1 MKCSNCGKEL
11 GIDPKDRVE
20 KGEIEE
26 LFIYKKYN
34 EEESKHGF
42 EICDTLF
49 YCSIECLKNDLD
61 KED

>member
-11 GIDPKDRVE
+11 GIDPKDNVKE
-20 KGEIEE
+20 GKIDE

-34 EEESKHGF
+34 EEESKNGF